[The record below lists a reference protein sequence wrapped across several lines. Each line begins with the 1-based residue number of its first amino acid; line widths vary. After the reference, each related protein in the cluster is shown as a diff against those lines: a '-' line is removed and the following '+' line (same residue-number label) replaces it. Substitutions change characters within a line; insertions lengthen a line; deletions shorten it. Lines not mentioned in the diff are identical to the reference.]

1 MKDNLDLTDI
11 KFTFRCQKKWK
22 DLQTTENDDV
32 RFCSE
37 CNYHVHSIV
46 DRLDLKKLDLGE
58 ECFAVTISQPNSQLI
73 TIMGG
78 VEQSLPA
85 YPPIQTF
92 VFSCGYISNLS
103 EGQLRTIKWL
113 GKYLRV
119 HLSMKRK
126 KIRFT
131 AHLSQREELERIISI
146 LEEDK
151 IISSVEQY

>member
-1 MKDNLDLTDI
+1 MKDDLDLADI
-11 KFTFRCQKKWK
+11 KFTFRCQKEWK

-78 VEQSLPA
+78 VKKSLPA
-85 YPPIQTF
+85 YPPVQTF
-92 VFSCGYISNLS
+92 VFSCGYVSNLS
-103 EGQLRTIKWL
+103 ESQLLTIKSL
-113 GKYLRV
+113 RYLEAT
-119 HLSMKRK
+119 LNMKNK
-126 KIRFT
+126 KIKFT
-131 AHLSQREELERIISI
+131 LRSSRVEELDRITHI
-146 LEEDK
+146 LEQEN
-151 IISSVEQY
+151 IIYSIE